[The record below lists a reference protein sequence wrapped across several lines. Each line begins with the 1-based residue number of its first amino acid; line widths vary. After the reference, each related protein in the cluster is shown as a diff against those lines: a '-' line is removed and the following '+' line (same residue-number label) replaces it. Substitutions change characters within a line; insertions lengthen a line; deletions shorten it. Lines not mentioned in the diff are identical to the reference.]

1 MDIEGK
7 MMGYGC
13 DFIWKPNLWD
23 TAIQEEV
30 KTKGLGNMP
39 YVLSSTWFN
48 FLEIFSAVSLFDLR
62 RYSFLEHQYL

>member
-39 YVLSSTWFN
+39 YVLSSTW
-48 FLEIFSAVSLFDLR
+48 
-62 RYSFLEHQYL
+62 